1 MIEALTV
8 ARLWGRQRDVVLAK
22 GQRLLRALHQ
32 VLSASSF
39 RKRTLTA
46 VAAAIISAALLV
58 LLLEITVRNEP
69 AQEASNNSLSFL
81 PMPPAS
87 SPEGQPVDL
96 AALIGQPSADEAETV
111 VHSWL
116 ACWVPVP

>member
-46 VAAAIISAALLV
+46 VAAAIISAALLG
-58 LLLEITVRNEP
+58 LLLEITVRNEL
-69 AQEASNNSLSFL
+69 AEEASNDSLSVL
-81 PMPPAS
+81 PMPAAS
-87 SPEGQPVDL
+87 STEGQPVDL
-96 AALIGQPSADEAETV
+96 AGLIGAPSADDAG
-111 VHSWL
+111 
-116 ACWVPVP
+116 